1 MQPTLNDS
9 AKEGL
14 HDISYKIAF
23 TSIQEHCFK
32 RSQAMIYFKEA
43 IAF

>member
-14 HDISYKIAF
+14 HDYKIAF
-23 TSIQEHCFK
+23 TSIQEHYFK
-32 RSQAMIYFKEA
+32 RSQAMKPLHFSE
-43 IAF
+43 F